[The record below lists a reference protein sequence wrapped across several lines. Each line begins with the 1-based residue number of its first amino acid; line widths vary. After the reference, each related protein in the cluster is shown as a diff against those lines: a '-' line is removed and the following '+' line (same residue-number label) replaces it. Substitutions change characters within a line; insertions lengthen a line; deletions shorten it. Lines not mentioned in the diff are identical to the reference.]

1 VRPAGPG
8 WIAAAPWVVG
18 LVAVAAL
25 CLKNA
30 WAADDAYITFR
41 SVEQLLAGHGPRW
54 NPHER
59 VQVFTHPLWFVAVTV
74 ARVAL
79 GDMYLA
85 ALATSLACVLAT
97 AWWMRR
103 FFVTETAWLLAIGLL
118 LSSKAFVDFAAS
130 GLENP
135 LSALLVAVFLTLLSA
150 PADGAVAPRQAL
162 RLTLAF
168 GLALTCRHDLATLLA
183 VPWAWWL
190 LRHRDAPRAPLVRA
204 VLVGLGPIVAWTVF
218 SVVYY
223 GFPFPNTA
231 YAKLMAVPPDG
242 LLWSQGAAYFRDSLQ
257 RDPLTLA
264 VLAAGLAV
272 GAAGRDAA
280 GRAVA
285 AGVACNLLYVLR
297 IGGDFMSGRF
307 FTSALV
313 ASLWLLARSSWPL
326 LRARSSPFVAV
337 ALLAAYNLLAPGAP
351 WRRVR
356 VDATQGAIPGNRIV
370 DEITWYYQ
378 GSSLPDWARRGPGS
392 PFPRHPWFL
401 AGLEFAAS
409 SQRITVRQTIGYFGF
424 AARLDQIIVDHHAI
438 SDPFLARLPVL
449 WGTWRPGHFMRDIPV
464 GYSASLRDG
473 TNEITDPAQRA
484 LYDDVVLVTRGPL
497 FSAARWRAIVR
508 LNLR

>member
-1 VRPAGPG
+1 VRPVGPG
-8 WIAAAPWVVG
+8 WSAAAPWVVG
-18 LVAVAAL
+18 LVAVALL

-59 VQVFTHPLWFVAVTV
+59 VQAFTHPLWFVAVTA

-79 GDMYLA
+79 GDVYLA
-85 ALATSLACVLAT
+85 ALATSLACVLA
-97 AWWMRR
+97 AVWRMRR
-103 FFVTETAWLLAIGLL
+103 FFDGWAAWLVAVGVL

-135 LSALLVAVFLTLLSA
+135 LSTFLVAVFLTLLAS
-150 PADGAVAPRQAL
+150 PAEAGDVPRKAM

-183 VPWAWWL
+183 APWAWWL
-190 LRHRDAPRAPLVRA
+190 LRHRAAPLAPLARA
-204 VLVGLGPIVAWTVF
+204 VLSGLGPIVVWTAF

-231 YAKLMAVPPDG
+231 YAKLAAAPPGG
-242 LLWSQGAAYFRDSLQ
+242 LMWSQGAAYFRDSLQ
-257 RDPLTLA
+257 RDPMTLA
-264 VLAAGLAV
+264 VIAAGLAA
-272 GAAGRDAA
+272 GASRRDAA

-326 LRARSSPFVAV
+326 LRARSSPLAAA

-351 WRRVR
+351 WRPVR
-356 VDATQGAIPGNRIV
+356 GDATQGAIPRNRIV
-370 DEITWYYQ
+370 DEITWYYH
-378 GSSLPDWARRGPGS
+378 GSSLLDRVRRGPGE
-392 PFPRHPWFL
+392 PFPRHPWFV
-401 AGLEFAAS
+401 AGLAFAAS
-409 SQRITVRQTIGYFGF
+409 PQRITVRQTIGYFGF
-424 AARLDQIIVDHHAI
+424 AARLDQIVVDHHAI
-438 SDPFLARLPVL
+438 ADPFLARLPVL
-449 WGTWRPGHFMRDIPV
+449 WGTWRPGHLLRDLPA
-464 GYSASLRDG
+464 GYGASLRDG
-473 TNEITDPAQRA
+473 VNRLTEPAQRA

-497 FSAARWRAIVR
+497 FTSARWRAIVR